1 MLFIKG
7 MIIGLGKIIPGVS
20 GSMLAISMGV
30 YDTLIHSVN
39 TFFKDIKNNFSFLL
53 KIGLGIILSIILFS
67 NIILNCLNKYYIIT
81 IFFFAGLI
89 LGSLSSFKN
98 EVVKKKAIIIIS
110 FFLML
115 LLGFFTYN
123 NEITISDIKI
133 LYIYFFISGFID
145 AITMVIP
152 GISGTAVLMM
162 FGTYDEVV
170 LSLSRLLD
178 LSELANN
185 IKILLPFSL
194 GLFVGVIVTVK
205 IVDYLFR
212 KQKMTIYN
220 IILGIGYSNVVLM
233 LFRCINTNYNFISL
247 VLAYLFLL
255 GGYKISRKL

>member
-30 YDTLIHSVN
+30 YDELIHSVN
-39 TFFKDIKNNFSFLL
+39 NFFKDIKNNFPFLL

-67 NIILNCLNKYYIIT
+67 SIILNCLNKYYIIT
-81 IFFFAGLI
+81 IFFFVGLI
-89 LGSLSSFKN
+89 LGSLNSFKK
-98 EVVKKKAIIIIS
+98 EVNSKKNIIIIS
-110 FFLML
+110 FLLML

-123 NEITISDIKI
+123 NEVGLSNIKTQ
-133 LYIYFFISGFID
+133 YIYFFISGFID

-162 FGTYDEVV
+162 LGTYDEVI

-178 LSELANN
+178 LSALANN
-185 IKILLPFSL
+185 IKILFPFSL
-194 GLFVGVIVTVK
+194 GLFIGIIVTVK
-205 IVDYLFR
+205 IVDYLF
-212 KQKMTIYN
+212 KNHKVTICN